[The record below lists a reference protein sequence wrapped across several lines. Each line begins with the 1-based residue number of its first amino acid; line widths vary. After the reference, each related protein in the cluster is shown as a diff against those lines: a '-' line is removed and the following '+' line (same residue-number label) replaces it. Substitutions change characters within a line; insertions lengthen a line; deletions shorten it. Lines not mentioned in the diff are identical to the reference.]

1 MMVRTALSQLGQWTT
16 KSAKWPRLTAWRPE
30 KPGSCGGTRS
40 NPRLHPASGTP
51 TPTPVECRAA
61 ASQGSEPRPRRR
73 AATPGRLRRAT
84 DAPRGVLGPGSGR
97 GSGTAASRLVHPSG
111 VGGFGTR
118 DQSAGGGDRTR
129 DLGFSPPRVCVE
141 PQVATIRRAIARKRL
156 GSPAGSNAGAT
167 KPNDSQRS
175 HERCNGL

>member
-1 MMVRTALSQLGQWTT
+1 MVRTALSQLGQWTT

-30 KPGSCGGTRS
+30 KPGSCGGRRS
-40 NPRLHPASGTP
+40 NPRLHQASGTP
-51 TPTPVECRAA
+51 TPTPVEYRAA

-73 AATPGRLRRAT
+73 AATPRKVATSAGYGPRGSWPRVWARVWNRQPVSYTRRVLADLAPAISRRA
-84 DAPRGVLGPGSGR
+84 V
-97 GSGTAASRLVHPSG
+97 VI
-111 VGGFGTR
+111 
-118 DQSAGGGDRTR
+118 
-129 DLGFSPPRVCVE
+129 PRVCVE

-156 GSPAGSNAGAT
+156 RSPAGSNAGAT